1 MGPLTGF
8 KVLEMAAIGPAPF
21 CGMML
26 ADLGA
31 EIIRIDRKGS
41 KPKHDNNPVNRGRRS
56 LALDLKQPGAA
67 EVVLRLV
74 EQADVLIEG
83 FRPGVMERLGLG
95 PDTCLERRP
104 TLIYGRMTGWGQT
117 GPLAQAAGHDI
128 NYIALTG
135 VLHSLA
141 VNNSVPVPP
150 LNLVG
155 DYGGGGMLL
164 TTGVLAALL
173 ERGRS
178 GKGQVVDAA
187 MTDGSA
193 SLMSLFYG
201 LKAAGAWRG
210 QPGTNLLDGGAHF
223 YGCYQCADGLFIS
236 IGPIE
241 PQFYAELL
249 QRCNITDDTFQQQMN
264 PDQWPGLKI
273 KLKTIFAS
281 RTRAQWC
288 QLLEGTDVCF
298 APVLSLDEAPE
309 HPHNKARGSF
319 TKFNG
324 VVQPSPAPRFSRTP
338 GKLHHP
344 PPDYG
349 QHSMDILTE
358 HGFSVD
364 DIRKLQ
370 ETGMI

>member
-128 NYIALTG
+128 N
-135 VLHSLA
+135 
-141 VNNSVPVPP
+141 
-150 LNLVG
+150 
-155 DYGGGGMLL
+155 
-164 TTGVLAALL
+164 
-173 ERGRS
+173 
-178 GKGQVVDAA
+178 
-187 MTDGSA
+187 
-193 SLMSLFYG
+193 
-201 LKAAGAWRG
+201 
-210 QPGTNLLDGGAHF
+210 
-223 YGCYQCADGLFIS
+223 
-236 IGPIE
+236 
-241 PQFYAELL
+241 
-249 QRCNITDDTFQQQMN
+249 
-264 PDQWPGLKI
+264 
-273 KLKTIFAS
+273 
-281 RTRAQWC
+281 
-288 QLLEGTDVCF
+288 
-298 APVLSLDEAPE
+298 
-309 HPHNKARGSF
+309 
-319 TKFNG
+319 
-324 VVQPSPAPRFSRTP
+324 
-338 GKLHHP
+338 
-344 PPDYG
+344 
-349 QHSMDILTE
+349 
-358 HGFSVD
+358 
-364 DIRKLQ
+364 
-370 ETGMI
+370 